1 MLRLFRMMT
10 CWVCL
15 MALVPSAHA
24 GKNAGASVELSWDAN
39 ALRST
44 PSGFPL
50 CLAVYDARDL
60 RQLAIH
66 VSWTPYDPGGDCFRL
81 KPAGKA
87 GACDSLRALPV
98 GASLEDSSY
107 VWTVLFASA
116 PASPQYLIYW
126 ITGTSCDSTAS
137 PRFLVTDVRALDSS
151 GASDTL
157 TSRGCV
163 ILNNSMAFGVAA
175 LTQSIPH
182 IPTGEMDET
191 LPTRLALFASPN
203 PLVGAAMLR
212 FDLPGP
218 IPYRLAIYDVSGA
231 LVLDANPVVRAQ
243 RGSFRWDL
251 TRRDGER
258 VRPGVYF
265 ARLTNSA
272 GSRVVPLTVLK

>member
-1 MLRLFRMMT
+1 MLRLLRVMT
-10 CWVCL
+10 CSVCL
-15 MALVPSAHA
+15 MAFVPCVQA
-24 GKNAGASVELSWDAN
+24 GNNAGASVELAWDAN
-39 ALRST
+39 ALRSS

-50 CLAVYDARDL
+50 CLAVYDAPDL
-60 RQLAIH
+60 RQLVIH

-87 GACDSLRALPV
+87 VACDSLRALPV
-98 GASLEDSSY
+98 GTSLEDSSY

-116 PASPQYLIYW
+116 PASPQHLIYW

-163 ILNNSMAFGVAA
+163 ILNSAMAFGAA
-175 LTQSIPH
+175 DVTQSISPM
-182 IPTGEMDET
+182 PSGEMGEA
-191 LPTRLALFASPN
+191 LPTRLALFANPN
-203 PLVGAAMLR
+203 PLVEAATIR

-218 IPYRLAIYDVSGA
+218 ISCHLAIYDVSGA
-231 LVLDANPVVRAQ
+231 LVLDASPVVRAQ

-258 VRPGVYF
+258 VHPGVYF
-265 ARLTNSA
+265 ARLTSSA